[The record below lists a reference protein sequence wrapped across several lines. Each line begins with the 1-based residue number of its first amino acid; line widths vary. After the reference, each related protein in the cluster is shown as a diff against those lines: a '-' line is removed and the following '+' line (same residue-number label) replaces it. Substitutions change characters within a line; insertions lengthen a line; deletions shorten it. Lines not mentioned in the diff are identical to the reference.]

1 MRPNSKLSKIG
12 FWSQFEVLHKSD
24 LVAQGPGSSI
34 AVEHFLYH
42 LECAMTLSI
51 TKLSITALSIEGLF
65 VTISIKDIQHKGH
78 LA

>member
-24 LVAQGPGSSI
+24 LVAQGPGSII
-34 AVEHFLYH
+34 AVEHFVYH
-42 LECAMTLSI
+42 LECAMT
-51 TKLSITALSIEGLF
+51 LSITALSIEGLF
-65 VTISIKDIQHKGH
+65 VTLSINDIQHKGN